1 MITVMD
7 LDNYKKDV
15 NNSIERFDGFNDGLW
30 NEYYKAQEE
39 LNFIETFGSLE
50 NYNTKA
56 KLDMLNKINK
66 AYGKCNRGIENY
78 CRIQSLEAEAEA
90 VEETDN
96 NTEEKTD
103 NNSAKKTKW
112 YQIVWEKIK
121 AFFQK
126 IKEVFTAIV
135 DKIKGFFKKNE
146 DVDQAI
152 EEAIVEA
159 PKEVE
164 SLSQYLGEVN
174 VNEDKSNKLVKINSD
189 TASLLIKKTGEY
201 LQISTQFSDAVKNL
215 STYGNVDGV
224 KKFVDMAQKM
234 YPNKL
239 NFGSMNGTDEK
250 AYKEYKDRV
259 EKIANSFKYDDNRN
273 GYLSYI
279 NSGLLDAQEGKKI
292 TAVDVMGTKDVKEIR
307 KIFKELKKSI
317 SDSTNNINKASDL
330 CRGADKAFQ
339 DYVNKNTAENNKEV
353 TDDQRKLVYE
363 IAGICT
369 AMFKTVT
376 NMSNIYLNMVKDISK
391 TMTIIEKFTISGAQK
406 FISALKKAK
415 EAIGKKLTSWG
426 LVLKGKGE
434 KIYNSLS
441 KDVKSAYDAI
451 VRPYKEKQ
459 AARAAAETR
468 RYEEHLD
475 EMNRKEAAERAEKT
489 RQKID
494 ALKAQRESEKA
505 QKESEQNALQA
516 KLKENEVKQ
525 LISDLEKSCGKK
537 IANGTMKGETTF
549 VDLLIHTLVDN
560 GFVADKSEAE
570 KYING
575 NQEMRNYHRDAIKRI
590 YNDDTMFDD

>member
-78 CRIQSLEAEAEA
+78 CRIQSLEAEEAA
-90 VEETDN
+90 VEETDS
-96 NTEEKTD
+96 NTENKTD

-112 YQIVWEKIK
+112 YQIVWDKIK
-121 AFFQK
+121 KFFQK
-126 IKEVFTAIV
+126 IKEVFIAIV

-146 DVDQAI
+146 NVDQAI
-152 EEAIVEA
+152 DQAIVEA

-164 SLSQYLGEVN
+164 SLSEYLGEVN
-174 VNEDKSNKLVKINSD
+174 EDKSEKLVKINSD
-189 TASLLIKKTGEY
+189 TASLLIRKTGEY

-215 STYGNVDGV
+215 SAYGNTDGV

-239 NFGSMNGTDEK
+239 NFGSMNGTDGK

-279 NSGLLDAQEGKKI
+279 NSGLLDAQEGKKL

-307 KIFKELKKSI
+307 KIFNELKKSI

-406 FISALKKAK
+406 FISALKNAK
-415 EAIGKKLTSWG
+415 EAIGKKLTDWG
-426 LVLKGKGE
+426 LILKGKGE
-434 KIYNSLS
+434 KIYSSLS
-441 KDVKSAYDAI
+441 KDMKRAYDAV
-451 VRPYKEKQ
+451 VRPYVEKVNKKFDQ
-459 AARAAAETR
+459 
-468 RYEEHLD
+468 LKD
-475 EMNRKEAAERAEKT
+475 VVSG
-489 RQKID
+489 QK
-494 ALKAQRESEKA
+494 
-505 QKESEQNALQA
+505 ALQT

-525 LISDLEKSCGKK
+525 LISNLYKSCGKNMNK
-537 IANGTMKGETTF
+537 TDFIA
-549 VDLLIHTLVDN
+549 LLQGTLVDN
-560 GFVADKSEAE
+560 GFVSDRNEAN
-570 KYING
+570 KYISENNELASYLKETMNG
-575 NQEMRNYHRDAIKRI
+575 
-590 YNDDTMFDD
+590 

>member
-90 VEETDN
+90 VEETDS
-96 NTEEKTD
+96 NTENKTD

-126 IKEVFTAIV
+126 IKKVFIAIV

-152 EEAIVEA
+152 DQAIVEA

-164 SLSQYLGEVN
+164 RLSEYLGEVN
-174 VNEDKSNKLVKINSD
+174 VNEDKSEKLVKINSD
-189 TASLLIKKTGEY
+189 TASLLIRKTGEY

-215 STYGNVDGV
+215 STYGNTDGV

-239 NFGSMNGTDEK
+239 NFGSMNGTDGK

-273 GYLSYI
+273 GYLSHI

-339 DYVNKNTAENNKEV
+339 EYVNKNIAENNKEV

-406 FISALKKAK
+406 FISALKNAK
-415 EAIGKKLTSWG
+415 EAIGKKLTDWG
-426 LVLKGKGE
+426 LILKGKGE
-434 KIYNSLS
+434 KIYSSLS
-441 KDVKSAYDAI
+441 KDVKRAYDAI
-451 VRPYKEKQ
+451 VRPYKEK
-459 AARAAAETR
+459 
-468 RYEEHLD
+468 H
-475 EMNRKEAAERAEKT
+475 
-489 RQKID
+489 
-494 ALKAQRESEKA
+494 
-505 QKESEQNALQA
+505 QNDDMKKLQT
-516 KLKENEVKQ
+516 KLKENEVKK
-525 LISDLEKSCGKK
+525 LISDLYKSCGKNMNK
-537 IANGTMKGETTF
+537 TDF
-549 VDLLIHTLVDN
+549 VALLQGTLVDN
-560 GFVADKSEAE
+560 GFVSDRNEAN
-570 KYING
+570 KYISENNELASYLKETMNG
-575 NQEMRNYHRDAIKRI
+575 
-590 YNDDTMFDD
+590 